1 MNVQEAVF
9 ACVTAV
15 CVTVVIVV
23 FLWALTKL

>member
-15 CVTVVIVV
+15 CVAGVIIV
-23 FLWALTKL
+23 FLWAMTKL